1 MRSVLLD
8 YGVLAQCPVVWMG
21 LGGNSW
27 AFMNVYEHTRE
38 GRVKTM
44 KCSSLIAAATQST
57 RSVTES
63 LRGYSW
69 QPSGVRRR
77 AVLVILGL
85 AALAVACTGQR
96 ATDEPVI
103 PTRTSIA
110 EAAETTVAL
119 TVYNEGTALVRDRRA
134 FDFSRGFN
142 EIAFTDVAASIDP
155 TSVLFKSL
163 TDPTGTSILEQ
174 NYQYDLV
181 DSNALFKKYLDQL
194 IRVVTEDGT
203 LYEGRLL
210 SSQGGII
217 LQDEGGQVSVISGSV
232 QEVSFPELPEGLIT
246 RPTLV
251 WQLMADQAGSQE
263 VEITYLTGGISWQAD
278 YVVLLGSDE
287 QTIDLDGWVTLRNTS
302 GTTYQDARLKLI
314 AGDLQRQPQPGF
326 AGQDLRFAAEADLAA
341 APVEQREF
349 FEYKLYEVPR
359 PVTVKNNENKQIE
372 FVSVNEVPAE
382 KFFVYDALQCRNNYW
397 YCSFYGYPQTDPSY
411 GIASNPKV
419 MVLLE
424 FDTEQAKADLPK
436 GRVRVYQEDIDGAAL
451 LIGEDTIDHTPEGET
466 VRLYV
471 GDAFDIVGERI
482 QTDFRR
488 PSDKTLEESF
498 EITLRNHK
506 DEAVEVR
513 VVEHLFRWSEWRVL
527 RSSYDFEKLDSS
539 TIEFRVRIP
548 ADGEITLDY
557 DVRYNWP

>member
-1 MRSVLLD
+1 MKLADLITEVRQWLRSSIE
-8 YGVLAQCPVVWMG
+8 G
-21 LGGNSW
+21 LGGISLDTLSIRR
-27 AFMNVYEHTRE
+27 VTR
-38 GRVKTM
+38 GLSFKSIGIRRSTV
-44 KCSSLIAAATQST
+44 LAT
-57 RSVTES
+57 
-63 LRGYSW
+63 
-69 QPSGVRRR
+69 
-77 AVLVILGL
+77 LGL
-85 AALAVACTGQR
+85 ALLAIACTGQG
-96 ATDEPVI
+96 ATDEPII
-103 PTRTSIA
+103 PTQALSA
-110 EAAETTVAL
+110 EAAETTLAL
-119 TVYNEGTALVRDRRA
+119 TVYNEGTALVRDRRE
-134 FDFSRGFN
+134 FVFSRGFN
-142 EIAFTDVAASIDP
+142 EIAFSDVAASIDP

-163 TDPTGTSILEQ
+163 TDPEGTSILEQ

-181 DSNALFKKYLDQL
+181 DSSALFKKYLDQI

-203 LYEGRLL
+203 LYEGLLL

-217 LQDEGGQVSVISGSV
+217 LQDEDGQVSIISGSV
-232 QEVSFPELPEGLIT
+232 KEVSFPELPDGLIT

-251 WQLMADQAGSQE
+251 WQLMAEEAGSQD
-263 VEITYLTGGISWQAD
+263 VEITYLTGGVSWQSD

-287 QTIDLDGWVTLRNTS
+287 LSIDLDGWITMRNNS
-302 GTTYQDARLKLI
+302 GTTYEDAQLKLI
-314 AGDLQRQPQPGF
+314 AGDLQRLAQDRF
-326 AGQDLRFAAEADLAA
+326 SAGDAIFAAEAELSA

-349 FEYKLYEVPR
+349 FEYHLYEVPR
-359 PVTVKNNENKQIE
+359 PVTLRNNENKQIE
-372 FVSVNEVPAE
+372 FVSVNEVPAA

-424 FDTEQAKADLPK
+424 FDTEDAQVDLPK

-451 LIGEDTIDHTPEGET
+451 LIGEDRIDHTPEGET
-466 VRLYV
+466 VRLYI

-513 VVEHLFRWSEWRVL
+513 IVEHLFRWSEWRVL
-527 RSSYDFEKLDSS
+527 QSSHDFEKLDST

-548 ADGEITLDY
+548 ADGEVTVDY
-557 DVRYNWP
+557 DVRYFWP